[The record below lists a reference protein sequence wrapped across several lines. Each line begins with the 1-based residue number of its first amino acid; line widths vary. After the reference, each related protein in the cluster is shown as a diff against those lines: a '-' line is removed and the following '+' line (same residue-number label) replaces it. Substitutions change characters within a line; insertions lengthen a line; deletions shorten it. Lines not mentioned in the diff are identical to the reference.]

1 MSDLKTHRK
10 TSRTA
15 TAPERLLM
23 IRRLV
28 SIGAAASAV
37 VALAAAP
44 AHADDEIGL
53 SYDGVTW
60 SEELPA
66 GLFEPDFL
74 FVPGD
79 VEVRSFLV
87 RNEGPS
93 DGRLTVDVIASDPD
107 DLLVADDFVI
117 EARVTGGDWIDVG
130 PGTTTAG
137 ADLAIQQGAQTTV
150 YVRATFDEDST
161 RQLDRVPF
169 RVRLYMAE
177 DGDVG
182 GVDDGNG
189 NGNGGGGDV
198 GGVEDALPDTG
209 SPLGA
214 GTIWLAAGLIGA
226 GLALLRRG
234 RDREEVVG
242 RG

>member
-1 MSDLKTHRK
+1 
-10 TSRTA
+10 
-15 TAPERLLM
+15 M

-28 SIGAAASAV
+28 SIGAAAAAV

-66 GLFEPDFL
+66 GLFESDFR

-79 VEVRSFLV
+79 VEVRSFRV

-93 DGRLTVDVIASDPD
+93 AGRLTVDVIASDPD

-130 PGTTTAG
+130 PGVTNAG
-137 ADLAIQQGAQTTV
+137 ADIAIPQGAQTRV
-150 YVRATFDEDST
+150 YVRAAFDWDST
-161 RQLDRVPF
+161 RQLQRVPF

-189 NGNGGGGDV
+189 NGNGDGGGGDV
-198 GGVEDALPDTG
+198 GGVEGSLPDTG